1 MSDYVP
7 KAAESDRAIGSET
20 RKWEKEQQYKKCC
33 DISRTKYTPLV
44 RSYIEKKEAV
54 GQTGPNGRA
63 SEGK

>member
-33 DISRTKYTPLV
+33 DIRRTKYTPLV
-44 RSYIEKKEAV
+44 RSYIEKQDAC
-54 GQTGPNGRA
+54 
-63 SEGK
+63 